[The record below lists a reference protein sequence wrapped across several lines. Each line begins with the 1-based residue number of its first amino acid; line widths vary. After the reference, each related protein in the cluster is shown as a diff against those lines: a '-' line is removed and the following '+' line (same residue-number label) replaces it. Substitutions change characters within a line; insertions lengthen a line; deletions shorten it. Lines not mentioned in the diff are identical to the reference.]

1 MGELSGKVALVTGS
15 SRGLGKGVALVLA
28 EKGADVVV
36 NYNSSRDE
44 AEEVCKAVRD
54 FGVQAICVQANVGK
68 AADVQRLFSEID
80 AKFGKIDFLVNN
92 AGTSRAENI
101 FDITEENWDYILETN
116 LKSVFLCSKAAMIRM
131 RERKFGRIVNMSSMV
146 AHQGALFGHVH
157 YASTKGGILSF
168 TKTLARTA
176 APYGITVNA
185 VAPGIIKTELLF
197 KTHGEAGVAKLAST
211 VPLGLGEMRDVGL
224 AVAYLCGE
232 GGNYLTGICL
242 DVNGGMYMH

>member
-28 EKGADVVV
+28 EKGADVIV

-44 AEEVCKAVRD
+44 AEEVCKAVRE
-54 FGVQAICVQANVGK
+54 FGVRSICIQANVGK
-68 AADVQRLFSEID
+68 SDDVQRLFSEID
-80 AKFGKIDFLVNN
+80 NHFGKIDFLVNN

-157 YASTKGGILSF
+157 YASTKGGILCF
-168 TKTLARTA
+168 T
-176 APYGITVNA
+176 
-185 VAPGIIKTELLF
+185 
-197 KTHGEAGVAKLAST
+197 
-211 VPLGLGEMRDVGL
+211 
-224 AVAYLCGE
+224 
-232 GGNYLTGICL
+232 
-242 DVNGGMYMH
+242 

>member
-28 EKGADVVV
+28 EKGADVIV

-44 AEEVCKAVRD
+44 AEEVCKVVRE
-54 FGVQAICVQANVGK
+54 FGVQSICVQANVSK
-68 AADVQRLFSEID
+68 ADDVQRLFSEID

-131 RERKFGRIVNMSSMV
+131 RKRKFGRIVNMSSMV

-197 KTHGEAGVAKLAST
+197 KTHGEEGVAKLAST

-224 AVAYLCGE
+224 SVAFLCGE